1 MRGRPTFTE
10 ALEEALS
17 AAQDDTPRVADR
29 YVFLPAS
36 AAPFVFVYSRPA
48 HSATP
53 ARTSAGPTSA
63 ARASRAYESPTTAAP
78 RTTPARAPIR
88 TSRSL
93 NPRQQRAVD
102 AMTALGARLDGDFT
116 AAELRRAFRRL
127 AREYHPDRH
136 PDSTPS
142 ETARLSRLF
151 ADLSDHYRCLLELFE
166 QGR

>member
-1 MRGRPTFTE
+1 MRSRRTFTE
-10 ALEEALS
+10 ALEEALR

-48 HSATP
+48 HAATP
-53 ARTSAGPTSA
+53 ARATADATPA
-63 ARASRAYESPTTAAP
+63 ARASRAYGKAADP
-78 RTTPARAPIR
+78 ASRSTPAPAPVR
-88 TSRSL
+88 TARTLS
-93 NPRQQRAVD
+93 PRQRRAVD
-102 AMTALGARLDGDFT
+102 AMAALGARLDDDFT

-136 PDSTPS
+136 PASSAS

-151 ADLSDHYRCLLELFE
+151 ADLSDHYRCLLALFE
-166 QGR
+166 RGQ